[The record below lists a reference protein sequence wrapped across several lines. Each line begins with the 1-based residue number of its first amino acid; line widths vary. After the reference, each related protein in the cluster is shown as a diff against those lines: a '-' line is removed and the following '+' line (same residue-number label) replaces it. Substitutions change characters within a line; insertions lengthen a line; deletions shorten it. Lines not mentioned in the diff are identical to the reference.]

1 MADFC
6 RTCTIEL
13 FGAEL
18 ADKNDMIGSFGDDSM
33 QLGLCEHCGP
43 GWFDNKGNR
52 IPEEETI
59 GTQGQQERGPSFS

>member
-13 FGAEL
+13 FGEEF
-18 ADKNDMIGSFGDDSM
+18 ADKNDMVMPSMPDDHVII
-33 QLGLCEHCGP
+33 GLCEHCGP

-52 IPEEETI
+52 IDSKDEEKI
-59 GTQGQQERGPSFS
+59 ER